1 MSSAASIVGQRAA
14 KSPPA
19 ASIPRQRAA
28 NSSPPAPVVVARSAA
43 KVPEGGW
50 REGHVAF
57 MKKADALSP
66 RDHDALIASRYLP
79 ESATGHPVVVL
90 RVSETHLVV
99 TPVSAYNAAAQK
111 FLAPWRQGWHRGN
124 LKERLFRAFAGSQ
137 RPCPHDPSP
146 RPLLQLLPG
155 MAMPKPKESWV
166 YVDSVWCLPLTAIGK
181 FNKVDGF
188 MMMAPE
194 SFASLREHM
203 DEVGGKWTAA
213 SAFLDAIVEQRRV
226 VAAEAKAKADA
237 EAAALAATEAK
248 AIADKS
254 APLSR
259 SSSTHSL
266 ESSTFS
272 LDSSPSTA
280 TTASSVSVVAVVAA
294 APPPLPPPTKPA
306 FSWAK
311 VAAAKPPAPRL
322 RR

>member
-14 KSPPA
+14 KSPPT

-146 RPLLQLLPG
+146 RPLLELLPG
-155 MAMPKPKESWV
+155 MAMPKPRESWV

-213 SAFLDAIVEQRRV
+213 SAFLDAILEQRRV
-226 VAAEAKAKADA
+226 VAA
-237 EAAALAATEAK
+237 EAK

-280 TTASSVSVVAVVAA
+280 TTASSVSVVAGVAA
-294 APPPLPPPTKPA
+294 ATPPSPPPTKPA